1 MTMEIKQIADNKEKQ
16 KITRMIL
23 ESLSDWFGIKESR
36 ENYIKDSGDC
46 DFIVAYDDEKP
57 VGFICLK
64 PTGKDTV
71 ELHVL
76 GVMKQYHRKGIGKR
90 LFEEAKQLAISKG
103 YLFIQVKTVKM
114 GKYKEYDD
122 TNRFYLSLGFK
133 EFEIIEDLWGK
144 ENPCQIYVM
153 SIG

>member
-1 MTMEIKQIADNKEKQ
+1 MTMEIKQVTDKKQ
-16 KITRMIL
+16 KQIITRVIL
-23 ESLSDWFGIKESR
+23 ESLLDWFGIKESR
-36 ENYIKDSGDC
+36 ENYIKDSADC
-46 DFIVAYDDEKP
+46 DFIAAYDDEKP

-71 ELHVL
+71 ELYVL
-76 GVMKQYHRKGIGKR
+76 GVLKQYHRKGIGKM
-90 LFEEAKQLAISKG
+90 LFEQAKQLAILKG
-103 YLFIQVKTVKM
+103 YSFIQVKTVKM

-133 EFEIIEDLWGK
+133 EFEVIEDLWGK

>member
-46 DFIVAYDDEKP
+46 DFIAAYDGEKP
-57 VGFICLK
+57 VGFICLM

-76 GVMKQYHRKGIGKR
+76 GVLKQYHRKGIGKR
-90 LFEEAKQLAISKG
+90 LFEQAKKLAILKG
-103 YLFIQVKTVKM
+103 YSFIQVKTVKM

-133 EFEIIEDLWGK
+133 EFEVIEGL
-144 ENPCQIYVM
+144 
-153 SIG
+153 

>member
-1 MTMEIKQIADNKEKQ
+1 MTMEIKQVTDKKQ
-16 KITRMIL
+16 KQIITRVIL
-23 ESLSDWFGIKESR
+23 ESLLDWFGIKESR
-36 ENYIKDSGDC
+36 ENYIKDSADC

-76 GVMKQYHRKGIGKR
+76 GVLKQYHRKGIGKR

>member
-36 ENYIKDSGDC
+36 ENYIKDSADC

-71 ELHVL
+71 ELYVL
-76 GVMKQYHRKGIGKR
+76 GVLKQYHRKGIGKR